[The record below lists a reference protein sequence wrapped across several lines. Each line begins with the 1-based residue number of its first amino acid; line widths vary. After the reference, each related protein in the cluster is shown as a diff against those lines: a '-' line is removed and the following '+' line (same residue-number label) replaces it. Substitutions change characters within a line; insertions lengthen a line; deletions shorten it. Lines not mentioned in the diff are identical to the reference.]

1 MNVHFDRALHLN
13 ALGEAVGPAAEP
25 IVRNEQDFRRM
36 ISLERKRSE
45 RSRKSFLLML
55 LRMDQ
60 TSSRQRNNTILRNTL
75 SAISRYIRETDV
87 VGWYEDHST
96 VGIMFTEMSVENCS
110 ETVSALTAR
119 VSEALRSHLTLEQ
132 FDQMTLCCHVY
143 PDDWD
148 ETDAQP
154 PSNPTLYPDLTARH
168 EARKSM
174 RIMKRA
180 IDIVGSV
187 SALVLLSPV
196 FVMVAI
202 AVKATSKGPV
212 FFRQKRLGQFGASFS
227 MLKFRSMY
235 AGSTS
240 NPHKEYVQQLI
251 AGVAAKNPS
260 NGDGPKVYKLTKDS
274 RITRVGAVLRK
285 TSLDELPQLLNV
297 LKGEMS
303 LVGPRPPID
312 YEIETYELWHRRRLM
327 ETKPGITGLWQV
339 AGRNLI
345 PFDEM
350 VRLDLR
356 YAQSWSPWLDL
367 KILLRT
373 PKAVIEGAH

>member
-60 TSSRQRNNTILRNTL
+60 ASAQPQYNLLSKTVL
-75 SAISRYIRETDV
+75 SALSRYIRETDV
-87 VGWYEDHST
+87 VGWYKDHST
-96 VGIMFTEMSVENCS
+96 VGIMFTEIDVENCS
-110 ETVSALTAR
+110 ETVAALTAR
-119 VSEALRSHLTLEQ
+119 VSEALRSHLTSEQ
-132 FDQMTLCCHVY
+132 FEEMTLCCHVY
-143 PDDWD
+143 PDHWD

-154 PSNPTLYPDLTARH
+154 PSNATLYPDLTARH

-174 RIMKRA
+174 RIMKRT

-187 SALVLLSPV
+187 TALVFLSPV
-196 FVMVAI
+196 FLMVAI
-202 AVKATSKGPV
+202 AIKSTSKGPV
-212 FFRQKRLGQFGASFS
+212 FFRQKRVGQFGASFF

-251 AGVAAKNPS
+251 AGVAAKNAA

-285 TSLDELPQLLNV
+285 TSLDELPQLINV